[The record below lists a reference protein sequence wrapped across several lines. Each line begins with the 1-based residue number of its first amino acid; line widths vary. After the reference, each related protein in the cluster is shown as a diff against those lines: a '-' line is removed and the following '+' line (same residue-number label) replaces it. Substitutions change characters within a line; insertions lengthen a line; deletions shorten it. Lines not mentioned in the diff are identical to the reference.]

1 MKQWI
6 SLGLLWDYV
15 PDFDRLFDAKKVL
28 FEQIQNSIE
37 LLFYGLRYE
46 TVDGFD
52 IASLDYILFSN
63 SLYCIFI
70 SKHIRKKS
78 LSRETWFSFSGK
90 RFEAHS
96 AHSNFSFI
104 LSAINTYNCS
114 RFFFSFQLACF
125 VDNQGILI
133 FQFLYH
139 SLYSEVIISF
149 FSWRALC
156 SVKEFQRCAFLYHSL
171 Y

>member
-28 FEQIQNSIE
+28 FEQIQNRIE

-78 LSRETWFSFSGK
+78 QSRETWFSFSGK

-96 AHSNFSFI
+96 AHSYFSFI
-104 LSAINTYNCS
+104 LSAISTYNCS
-114 RFFFSFQLACF
+114 RFSFL
-125 VDNQGILI
+125 
-133 FQFLYH
+133 
-139 SLYSEVIISF
+139 
-149 FSWRALC
+149 FSWHALWTI
-156 SVKEFQRCAFLYHSL
+156 KEF
-171 Y
+171 